1 MKDTVSPTFLGEE
14 KKEEDIYIYILIVDA
29 INGEI
34 FFLMR
39 LT

>member
-14 KKEEDIYIYILIVDA
+14 KKEEDIYILIVDA

-34 FFLMR
+34 FFFNEVNLK
-39 LT
+39 